1 MTIDN
6 YTSLSNEELVEQ
18 ISNIKKVGRWLDNYL
33 INNNPYL
40 LNEIIRRTNFLD
52 YEYKCTNKKVPF
64 VARIYCLQKHIN
76 EVPKCKNPNCL
87 HDKPILWDYVDKRFR
102 IYCCNKC
109 KSAWINSNEFKEKSQ
124 NTCQMLYGDK
134 FFVRTATFKSKSE
147 QTCLKNHGV
156 KHISLSPDW
165 RTTVSQTCMAKYN
178 APTPLESNIIQDKI
192 KNINLENIGVENP
205 FFSKQ
210 LQEQIQEKVIN
221 SHGGLGYASDSI
233 KEKAYNTTKQRHGN
247 EHYTQTE
254 EYHKNKRHKYHSEKY
269 PGFTFDSTWEVKV
282 YEFCMDNNIQIEYSP
297 SISYEYEYDGRTWT
311 YHPDFLI
318 NGKVYEVKGDH
329 FFKYNE
335 SSCQEEMFC
344 PYRNPRWS
352 DDEYDWLCKK
362 FEAKHQCMI
371 KNNVLILRDKDI
383 HNLNVD
389 MFVN

>member
-1 MTIDN
+1 
-6 YTSLSNEELVEQ
+6 
-18 ISNIKKVGRWLDNYL
+18 
-33 INNNPYL
+33 
-40 LNEIIRRTNFLD
+40 
-52 YEYKCTNKKVPF
+52 
-64 VARIYCLQKHIN
+64 
-76 EVPKCKNPNCL
+76 
-87 HDKPILWDYVDKRFR
+87 
-102 IYCCNKC
+102 
-109 KSAWINSNEFKEKSQ
+109 
-124 NTCQMLYGDK
+124 ML
-134 FFVRTATFKSKSE
+134 R
-147 QTCLKNHGV
+147 NHGV
-156 KHISLSPDW
+156 EHALQSKSIMNKFKM
-165 RTTVSQTCMAKYN
+165 TC
-178 APTPLESNIIQDKI
+178 KI
-192 KNINLENIGVENP
+192 NNGVEFP
-205 FFSKQ
+205 F
-210 LQEQIQEKVIN
+210 QERT
-221 SHGGLGYASDSI
+221 I
-233 KEKAYNTTKQRHGN
+233 KEKAK
-247 EHYTQTE
+247 YTCEQLWGVSNYAQSK
-254 EYHKNKRHKYHSEKY
+254 EYHKNRKHRFCSDKY